1 MDMSWMVVVPPL
13 IVILLAA
20 ITKRILFALT
30 VGIVSASLIVANW
43 NIPDALTYAIK
54 RVLLTTQLTQVT
66 SVDSFLASNILLMVL
81 FFLLLGILI
90 TIIRQS
96 GAVYAYGAFVMR
108 KIKTAKGAQVAS
120 LLLSNCFF
128 IDDYFA
134 GITIGSV
141 MQPITDCFKIPRVK
155 LALLVSSL
163 AAPLAILVPISS
175 WIADLLGILRSTG
188 VGLDATGTVVVSAPY
203 SLYLS
208 SIPFM
213 MYAIIVVASIWYM
226 VITGTSYGLIAR
238 HERIAQKTGDLFGGK
253 IPVTQRGAE
262 VSVAIKNSSIL
273 FDFMLPIGLLFGL
286 SIFLVL
292 WTGNWSCLGGANSLI
307 VALQQG
313 RMFVALF
320 FGVLGSVLVTMVY
333 YLFRKRISCTV
344 LPSLVSDGMTMM
356 IDSICMLLLIWTLS
370 GIIRDDLNTG
380 AYLADLLI
388 GQVRIAF
395 FPLMF
400 FALTAFISTLM
411 GTAWGAIGIVVPLA
425 FSMVPTFLG
434 LPLPLDIVQVPL
446 LSVLLGAIVCGAIV
460 GNHMSPIADV
470 LVMSATSAGAY
481 HLDVVKSQIQLTV
494 PTVFASLL
502 AYYIVGLTLDSY
514 GSLVSAA
521 CGICSGLFVN
531 VVLLHVLQWLDR
543 KNNKK

>member
-1 MDMSWMVVVPPL
+1 M
-13 IVILLAA
+13 
-20 ITKRILFALT
+20 
-30 VGIVSASLIVANW
+30 
-43 NIPDALTYAIK
+43 
-54 RVLLTTQLTQVT
+54 
-66 SVDSFLASNILLMVL
+66 
-81 FFLLLGILI
+81 
-90 TIIRQS
+90 
-96 GAVYAYGAFVMR
+96 
-108 KIKTAKGAQVAS
+108 
-120 LLLSNCFF
+120 
-128 IDDYFA
+128 
-134 GITIGSV
+134 
-141 MQPITDCFKIPRVK
+141 
-155 LALLVSSL
+155 LV
-163 AAPLAILVPISS
+163 
-175 WIADLLGILRSTG
+175 
-188 VGLDATGTVVVSAPY
+188 
-203 SLYLS
+203 
-208 SIPFM
+208 
-213 MYAIIVVASIWYM
+213 
-226 VITGTSYGLIAR
+226 
-238 HERIAQKTGDLFGGK
+238 
-253 IPVTQRGAE
+253 
-262 VSVAIKNSSIL
+262 
-273 FDFMLPIGLLFGL
+273 
-286 SIFLVL
+286 
-292 WTGNWSCLGGANSLI
+292 
-307 VALQQG
+307 
-313 RMFVALF
+313 
-320 FGVLGSVLVTMVY
+320 
-333 YLFRKRISCTV
+333 
-344 LPSLVSDGMTMM
+344 
-356 IDSICMLLLIWTLS
+356 LIWTLS

-388 GQVRIAF
+388 GQVRVAF

-446 LSVLLGAIVCGAIV
+446 LSALLGATICGAVV